1 MDGPEVL
8 LTPTAHPY
16 HLFTSLVLMSHLLL
30 LIAVSGLANR
40 RGEGKFRLLIHGWT
54 KTSAHVECSPIS
66 AFCLVVPYLCLICYQ
81 QLFTALLTIGGGGKL
96 IVLIHGWTRTSA
108 HFECSPTSSFDFIH
122 PCLAFYYQ
130 FYQLCYQ
137 LGARVNISKSF
148 TYGPELLLVLNAPSF
163 LLLFRLPLSLSYLS
177 LLVFNSFSYS
187 CRRGKDL
194 EIIHEQTRTSA
205 DFLPYLL
212 FFFTFPNLS
221 DFLLDYIVNFS
232 LPGASHVSK
241 ILIKYL
247 CRHAKL

>member
-54 KTSAHVECSPIS
+54 KTSAHVECSPKS
-66 AFCLVVPYLCLICYQ
+66 AFCLVLPYLCLICYQ
-81 QLFTALLTIGGGGKL
+81 QLFAALLTIGGGGKL

-108 HFECSPTSSFDFIH
+108 HFECSPTSSFNFIH

-137 LGARVNISKSF
+137 LGARVNISKSLM
-148 TYGPELLLVLNAPSF
+148 YGPELLLISNAPSF
-163 LLLFRLPLSLSYLS
+163 LLLFRYL
-177 LLVFNSFSYS
+177 
-187 CRRGKDL
+187 
-194 EIIHEQTRTSA
+194 
-205 DFLPYLL
+205 LPYL
-212 FFFTFPNLS
+212 
-221 DFLLDYIVNFS
+221 FLICHYWFLTAFLTVVGVAKISKSFMNRPELLLISYHIFSFFS
-232 LPGASHVSK
+232 LFPTC
-241 ILIKYL
+241 LIFYWITL
-247 CRHAKL
+247 